1 MKASHPEAVAAT
13 RANPGETLR
22 QARESKDL
30 SLGEVARHLNLTEQ
44 ALRQLEA
51 GDFEQ
56 LPGHTFARGYVRA
69 YAKLLGMDQAVLVAE
84 FDHYTGTDAKGS
96 NVHSLGRIEE
106 PVRLSQ
112 SVLRIVSFII
122 LVALGAVGF
131 FWWQE
136 HSSRNNEEAASVNM
150 EHVEVESAD
159 GTTQI
164 HPLDEPEDQAVAE
177 AQEGDAPTPAEVSPE
192 TAAQP
197 EQQAAAGAAP
207 VAPAGETAPA
217 ATAPAAPGQV
227 PAIAA
232 PAAPAAQPT
241 APIAPAATAPAVPV
255 VPAAAQPVAPVAP
268 AAPATAPAPATEA
281 PVPVVAQQ
289 GQGVVRIQFT
299 ANCWTQVTDADGKVL
314 VSALKRTGDSVELAG
329 KAPLEVRLGFA
340 RGAQV
345 SYNGQSV
352 DISPYV
358 RGETARL
365 KLGQ

>member
-13 RANPGETLR
+13 RANPGENLR
-22 QARESKDL
+22 QARESKNW
-30 SLGEVARHLNLTEQ
+30 SLGEVARHLNLTEH

-69 YAKLLGMDQAVLVAE
+69 YAKLLGMDQAALVAE
-84 FDHYTGTDAKGS
+84 FDHFTGTDAKGS
-96 NVHSLGRIEE
+96 SVHSLGRIEE

-112 SVLRIVSFII
+112 SVLRIVSFVI
-122 LVALGAVGF
+122 LLALGAVGF

-136 HSSRNNEEAASVNM
+136 HSSRNSEEAASVNM

-177 AQEGDAPTPAEVSPE
+177 AQEGQAPLPAQVSPE

-197 EQQAAAGAAP
+197 EQQLVEGAP
-207 VAPAGETAPA
+207 VAPATEA
-217 ATAPAAPGQV
+217 APAAPV
-227 PAIAA
+227 ASTTPAQAPTVAIA
-232 PAAPAAQPT
+232 PAAPAAQPS
-241 APIAPAATAPAVPV
+241 
-255 VPAAAQPVAPVAP
+255 VPAAAPNAP
-268 AAPATAPAPATEA
+268 AAVAPNTVVTPATPAAVPAPATEA
-281 PVPVVAQQ
+281 PAPVVAQQ

-314 VSALKRTGDSVELAG
+314 ASGLKRTGDSLELAG
-329 KAPLEVRLGFA
+329 KAPLEVRLGYA
-340 RGAQV
+340 RGAQL

-352 DISPYV
+352 DVSPYV

>member
-22 QARESKDL
+22 QARESKDW
-30 SLGEVARHLNLTEQ
+30 SLGEVARNLNLTEH

-69 YAKLLGMDQAVLVAE
+69 YAKLLGMEQAALVAE

-96 NVHSLGRIEE
+96 SVHSLGRIEE

-112 SVLRIVSFII
+112 SVLRIVSFVI
-122 LVALGAVGF
+122 LLALGAVGF

-177 AQEGDAPTPAEVSPE
+177 AQEGQAPLPAQVPPE
-192 TAAQP
+192 AAAQP
-197 EQQAAAGAAP
+197 EQQP
-207 VAPAGETAPA
+207 VEG
-217 ATAPAAPGQV
+217 
-227 PAIAA
+227 A
-232 PAAPAAQPT
+232 PAAPAAEAVPVAPTVPSQAPAVAVQPS
-241 APIAPAATAPAVPV
+241 APAATPNAPTAVTPNT
-255 VPAAAQPVAPVAP
+255 VATPTAP
-268 AAPATAPAPATEA
+268 AAEAPA
-281 PVPVVAQQ
+281 PVVAQQ
-289 GQGVVRIQFT
+289 GQGVVRLQFT

-314 VSALKRTGDSVELAG
+314 VSGLKRAGESLELAG

-340 RGAQV
+340 RGVQL

-352 DISPYV
+352 DVAPYV

>member
-1 MKASHPEAVAAT
+1 MMKASHPEAVAAT

-22 QARESKDL
+22 RGRESKDW

-51 GDFEQ
+51 GDFDQ

-69 YAKLLGMDQAVLVAE
+69 YAKLLGMDQAALVAE
-84 FDHYTGTDAKGS
+84 FDHFTGTDAKGS

-122 LVALGAVGF
+122 LLVLGAVGF

-136 HSSRNNEEAASVNM
+136 HSSRNSEEAAGVSI

-177 AQEGDAPTPAEVSPE
+177 AQDGQAPAPADVAPEETAQPAQQPAE
-192 TAAQP
+192 
-197 EQQAAAGAAP
+197 GAPA
-207 VAPAGETAPA
+207 APAGETAPA
-217 ATAPAAPGQV
+217 LPAASVQAPAVAAAATVPAVQPSAPAAVAPTAPAA
-227 PAIAA
+227 AM
-232 PAAPAAQPT
+232 PT
-241 APIAPAATAPAVPV
+241 
-255 VPAAAQPVAPVAP
+255 AP
-268 AAPATAPAPATEA
+268 AAPATPAATPAPAA
-281 PVPVVAQQ
+281 PTAAPVVAQQ

-299 ANCWTQVTDADGKVL
+299 ANCWTQVTDASGKVL
-314 VSALKRTGDSVELAG
+314 VSGLKRTGDSLELAG
-329 KAPLEVRLGFA
+329 KAPLDVRLGFA
-340 RGAQV
+340 RGAQL

-352 DISPYV
+352 DVSPYV

>member
-22 QARESKDL
+22 QAREGKNW

-44 ALRQLEA
+44 SLRQLEA

-69 YAKLLGMDQAVLVAE
+69 YAKLLGMDQAALVAE

-96 NVHSLGRIEE
+96 SVHSLGRIEE

-136 HSSRNNEEAASVNM
+136 HSSRTNEEASSVNM

-177 AQEGDAPTPAEVSPE
+177 AQEGQTPTPAEVSPD

-197 EQQAAAGAAP
+197 GQ
-207 VAPAGETAPA
+207 PA
-217 ATAPAAPGQV
+217 AEG
-227 PAIAA
+227 AA
-232 PAAPAAQPT
+232 PAAPAAEVAPATASAQSPAVAVAPSVPVVAQPT
-241 APIAPAATAPAVPV
+241 APVAAP
-255 VPAAAQPVAPVAP
+255 AAQPVVPT
-268 AAPATAPAPATEA
+268 APATAPAPAAEA
-281 PVPVVAQQ
+281 PAPVVAQQ
-289 GQGVVRIQFT
+289 GQGTLRIQFT
-299 ANCWTQVTDADGKVL
+299 ANCWTQVTDANGKVL
-314 VSALKRTGDSVELAG
+314 ASGLKRTGDSLEVAG
-329 KAPLEVRLGFA
+329 KAPLEVRLGYA
-340 RGAQV
+340 RGAQL
-345 SYNGQSV
+345 SFNGQPV
-352 DISPYV
+352 DVTPYV

>member
-1 MKASHPEAVAAT
+1 MKASHPEAVAAA

-22 QARESKDL
+22 QARENKNL
-30 SLGEVARHLNLTEQ
+30 TLGEVARHLNLTEQ

-69 YAKLLGMDQAVLVAE
+69 YAKLLDMDQGALVAE

-112 SVLRIVSFII
+112 SVLRIVSFVI

-136 HSSRNNEEAASVNM
+136 HSSRNEEASSVNI

-177 AQEGDAPTPAEVSPE
+177 AEDGQAPVPAQVSPE
-192 TAAQP
+192 VAAQP
-197 EQQAAAGAAP
+197 EQQ
-207 VAPAGETAPA
+207 PAE
-217 ATAPAAPGQV
+217 
-227 PAIAA
+227 
-232 PAAPAAQPT
+232 
-241 APIAPAATAPAVPV
+241 
-255 VPAAAQPVAPVAP
+255 VAP
-268 AAPATAPAPATEA
+268 AAPAGEAAPVAPDAPDQAPAVAAAPTVPNATTEQSSAPTATAAAPAASPAPAAEA
-281 PVPVVAQQ
+281 PAPVVAQQ

-314 VSALKRTGDSVELAG
+314 VSALKRTGESIELAG

-340 RGAQV
+340 RGAQL
-345 SYNGQSV
+345 SYNGQSIDV
-352 DISPYV
+352 SPYV